1 MLSIKAVRGLR
12 RLRASGI
19 VPCIISFSRQLPCF
33 LTVWPY
39 SMLASLLWWCLT
51 VPSLLQ
57 LCYEPTLVF
66 SSLSTK
72 PAESFAVGIGSIF
85 GQRDCIHGAYS
96 KDTEKASYY
105 FGLDKL
111 FSTVDQQLKPTSYRR
126 RCADAARPSET
137 VASVWFKSQLS
148 SDVVPQKVP
157 LSLGLFPVVWGNC
170 EKGNTSAEQN
180 CPGKMFATLINCSS
194 MRR

>member
-1 MLSIKAVRGLR
+1 MLSIQAVRGLR

-39 SMLASLLWWCLT
+39 SMLASLLWRCLT

-57 LCYEPTLVF
+57 LCYEPTLLF

-105 FGLDKL
+105 FGLDRAFFPPYISSL
-111 FSTVDQQLKPTSYRR
+111 SPLHTADDAPTQRDR
-126 RCADAARPSET
+126 LR
-137 VASVWFKSQLS
+137 LS
-148 SDVVPQKVP
+148 RLCD
-157 LSLGLFPVVWGNC
+157 LSLSCHLTSFPKKYHC
-170 EKGNTSAEQN
+170 LSD
-180 CPGKMFATLINCSS
+180 FSL
-194 MRR
+194 